1 MQRSEAAPRTVVAAA
16 GASCRPTAGAAADDS
31 A

>member
-1 MQRSEAAPRTVVAAA
+1 MNGMVSNDLIEAYYA
-16 GASCRPTAGAAADDS
+16 GLARPTAGAAAD

>member
-1 MQRSEAAPRTVVAAA
+1 MQRPEAAPRAFVAAA
-16 GASCRPTAGAAADDS
+16 GASCAAGAAADDS